1 MIINFGSFLAA
12 AIILSL
18 IPGSDT
24 IFVLGNSI
32 SKGRKVGIMSAL
44 GTSSGCLVHT
54 TLAGLGLSVILSQSL
69 IVFNII
75 KYLGACYLVYLGIST
90 MLSRSSLSLNH
101 RSEEAKPLKKIF
113 IRGLV
118 TDVSNPK
125 VALFFLAFLPQFIN
139 PNNQYGLLAFFV
151 LGFIFTI
158 IGLTWL
164 LTLVTFSSY
173 ITRNVINKIGP
184 SDILNKLTG
193 LIFVG
198 LGLNLLRMKM
208 E

>member
-1 MIINFGSFLAA
+1 MIINFGSFVAA

-24 IFVLGNSI
+24 IFVLGNSL
-32 SKGRKVGIMSAL
+32 SAGRKAGIMSAL

-54 TLAGLGLSVILSQSL
+54 ALAGLGLSVILGQS
-69 IVFNII
+69 IIIFNLI
-75 KYLGACYLVYLGIST
+75 KYLGACYLVYLGICS
-90 MLSRSSLSLNH
+90 MLSKSSYSINH
-101 RSEEAKPLKKIF
+101 VSKETNPLKKIF
-113 IRGLV
+113 IRGLI

-139 PNNQYGLLAFFV
+139 PDNLYGPLPFFV

-158 IGLTWL
+158 MGLTWL
-164 LTLVTFSSY
+164 MTLVTFSSF
-173 ITRNVINKIGP
+173 IAKNVINKIGP
-184 SDILNKLTG
+184 SGVLNKLTG
-193 LIFVG
+193 MIFVC
-198 LGLNLLRMKM
+198 LGLNLFRMKM